1 MLRFEVGKV
10 FLILHV
16 LRGLF
21 VLCQFGIVLLLCG
34 LCLTLEEISGIGCQD
49 LPALTHNLSD
59 LRERKLLP
67 LELFSDFCSSQV
79 SDVLRGSVVMIA
91 YD

>member
-1 MLRFEVGKV
+1 MLRFEVGEV

-16 LRGLF
+16 LWGLF

-49 LPALTHNLSD
+49 LPTLTHNLRD
-59 LRERKLLP
+59 FRERELLT
-67 LELFSDFCSSQV
+67 LEFFSDFCGLQV
-79 SDVLRGSVVMIA
+79 SNVL
-91 YD
+91 